1 MDKGADRI
9 AQDIKDIVQSR
20 VAIAEKL
27 GLIEQHLG
35 TTVQHA
41 RTTMTEVANK
51 TSSVVHE
58 TLQSSKEAVDPRIH
72 VARHPW
78 VFVGGTLVI
87 GYAVGALYR
96 RGWRIN
102 GAVPSDLRSAKGAP
116 IMTMR
121 GSPSSE
127 QQRSGDNPFY
137 PSHRDADTAR
147 GKQGS
152 TERPTMLSE
161 LGQALQDELGVVRA
175 SVVGIGRGL
184 IREMVRQAVPALL
197 HKIAGDRR
205 ERNPRSTS
213 GFPH

>member
-35 TTVQHA
+35 TTMQHA

-51 TSSVVHE
+51 TSSAVNE
-58 TLQSSKEAVDPRIH
+58 TLQSTKEAVDPRIH
-72 VARHPW
+72 IARHPW
-78 VFVGGTLVI
+78 VFVGGTLVF

-102 GAVPSDLRSAKGAP
+102 GAVPADLRGAKGAP
-116 IMTMR
+116 IMPMS

-127 QQRSGDNPFY
+127 QQQSGDYPFY
-137 PSHRDADTAR
+137 PSQRETETAR

-152 TERPTMLSE
+152 TQRPTVLSE
-161 LGQALQDELGVVRA
+161 LGQALQDELDVVRA
-175 SVVGIGRGL
+175 SVVGFGRGL
-184 IREMVRQAVPALL
+184 IREMIRQAVPALL
-197 HKIAGDRR
+197 QRIAGNRR
-205 ERNPRSTS
+205 ERSHRSTS